1 MYVLIALVATL
12 LLIQLGCAQL
22 ARTSVSRMMRPADD
36 WEDEDIDRWLAL
48 IEPFPL
54 EDPTRAGRR
63 D

>member
-1 MYVLIALVATL
+1 MATL

-54 EDPTRAGRR
+54 EGPTRAGRR
-63 D
+63 E